1 MDQPAERLFTVEE
14 AQALLDAELRDLAG
28 RMVDLRARSRDLEE
42 RWRRLVIAIGSN
54 GGNFEKP
61 EVRRLRADVEAAHAD
76 LRETVARFTDQGV
89 QVKDMDSGLIDF
101 PALVDGEPALLCWR
115 VGEDRIGFWHT
126 VDGGFA
132 GRRPL
137 E

>member
-1 MDQPAERLFTVEE
+1 MVE
-14 AQALLDAELRDLAG
+14 
-28 RMVDLRARSRDLEE
+28 LRARSRDLAE
-42 RWRRLVIAIGSN
+42 RWRRLGIAIGSD

-61 EVRRLRADVEAAHAD
+61 EVRRLRADIETAHAE

-89 QVKDMDSGLIDF
+89 QVKDLDSGLIDF